1 MKDYILLLIL
11 GFLNVTTLSF
21 ENINQSKVKFHRID
35 KYRSEGSNIA
45 NLKYNV
51 KETNANAEKVTRK
64 KRHAIPS
71 KSTIN
76 KR

>member
-1 MKDYILLLIL
+1 MKHYILLLTL

-21 ENINQSKVKFHRID
+21 ENINQSKRKFLKID
-35 KYRSEGSNIA
+35 KYRSQGNDIA

-51 KETNANAEKVTRK
+51 KETNANAEKLTRR